1 MLFVA
6 CFMALMVRIAYINF
20 SDYSSAGQ
28 NQSQRTLTIGTT
40 RGKIYDRNM
49 DLLVDCESRKIAAVT
64 PAIGSAEYLKDYF
77 SQEILNE
84 RIEKGFPF
92 TAQVK
97 AEINNEFIRTFSV
110 PVRYSGESLATHLI
124 GYLNSEATDGVSGL
138 EKSYNNYLK
147 ENGGKLTVSFDVD
160 AKGRVLAGMD
170 KYINDDNFNS
180 SAGLVLTVDKR
191 IQEIVEQEL
200 KNSTIKS
207 GCAIVMHVNNGE
219 IMAVASVPDYNAN
232 DVASYLTAENS
243 PFINK
248 VLQSYSVG
256 SVFKPLISAAAIEN
270 GYDTESEYE
279 CTGSIEIGDSVF
291 GCYNHKA
298 HGKVNMEGALQNSCN
313 TYFINLIMQLDIYY
327 LLSLCQKIG
336 LGTETAIADGITAS
350 EGKVPSSDSLRQKGN
365 LANFAFGQGE
375 LMLTPVQMV
384 KLYHLL
390 ATGKY
395 IEPTVILGF
404 ADKNGAVTEK
414 GTGVPQKLLKDETV
428 TLLRSMLLSVTEKG
442 NATNAKSDKI
452 ALAGKTG
459 TAQSGIYENGKE
471 ICRTWFSGFFPAK
484 NPHYIVVVL
493 NEKGEGGNA
502 DCAPVYRKICER
514 IVFD

>member
-20 SDYSSAGQ
+20 NDYWSAGQ
-28 NQSQRTLTIGTT
+28 NQSQRTLTLGTT
-40 RGKIYDRNM
+40 RGKIYDRNT
-49 DLLVDCESRKIAAVT
+49 DLLVDTESKKIAAVT
-64 PAIGSAEYLKDYF
+64 PAIGSADYLKGYF
-77 SQEILNE
+77 SQDTLYEK
-84 RIEKGFPF
+84 IEKGFPF
-92 TAQVK
+92 TAEVK
-97 AEINNEFIRTFSV
+97 SEINNEFIRTFSV
-110 PVRYSGESLATHLI
+110 PLRYSGEGLATHLI
-124 GYLNSEATDGVSGL
+124 GYLNSDGTDGVSGL

-147 ENGGKLTVSFDVD
+147 QNGGKLSVSFDVD
-160 AKGRVLAGMD
+160 AKGRVLAGLD

-180 SAGLVLTVDKR
+180 SAGLVLTLDRR
-191 IQEIVEQEL
+191 IQKIVEEEL
-200 KNSTIKS
+200 ENSSIKS

-219 IMAVASVPDYNAN
+219 ILAIASVPDYDAN

-248 VLQSYSVG
+248 ALQSYSVG
-256 SVFKPLISAAAIEN
+256 SVFKPLIAAAAIES

-279 CTGSIEIGDSVF
+279 CTGSVEIGDRTF
-291 GCYNHKA
+291 GCYNHKV
-298 HGKVNMEGALQNSCN
+298 HGKVNMETALQNSCN
-313 TYFINLIMQLDIYY
+313 TYFINLIMNTDIDYI
-327 LLSLCQKIG
+327 LELCNILG
-336 LGTETAIADGITAS
+336 LGTEDEIADGISAS
-350 EGKVPSSDSLRQKGN
+350 EGLLPSADSLQQKGN

-375 LMLTPVQMV
+375 LMLSPVQMAKV
-384 KLYHLL
+384 YHLL

-395 IEPTVILGF
+395 ITPTAILGY

-414 GTGVPQKLLKDETV
+414 GTGVPQKILRDETV

-442 NATNAKSDKI
+442 NATNAKSDKV

-459 TAQSGIYENGKE
+459 TAQSGIFENGKE
-471 ICRTWFSGFFPAK
+471 ICRTWFAGFFPAK

-493 NEKGEGGNA
+493 NEKGTGGNA
-502 DCAPVYRKICER
+502 DCAPVFSKICER

>member
-6 CFMALMVRIAYINF
+6 VFMALMVRIAYINF
-20 SDYSSAGQ
+20 NDYWSAGH

-77 SQEILNE
+77 SQETLYE
-84 RIEKGFPF
+84 KIEKGFPF
-92 TAQVK
+92 TAEVK
-97 AEINNEFIRTFSV
+97 SETNNEFIRTFSV
-110 PVRYSGESLATHLI
+110 PERYSGENLATHLI
-124 GYLNSEATDGVSGL
+124 GYLNSEGTDGVSGL
-138 EKSYNNYLK
+138 EKAYNNYLK
-147 ENGGKLTVSFDVD
+147 ENSGRLSVSFDVD
-160 AKGRVLAGMD
+160 AKGRVLAGLD

-180 SAGLVLTVDKR
+180 SAGLVLTLDKR
-191 IQEIVEQEL
+191 IQKIVEQEL
-200 KNSTIKS
+200 QNSTIKS

-219 IMAVASVPDYNAN
+219 IMALASIPDYDAN

-248 VLQSYSVG
+248 ALQSYSVG
-256 SVFKPLISAAAIEN
+256 SVFKPLIAAAAIES

-313 TYFINLIMQLDIYY
+313 TYFINLIMQTDVEY
-327 LLSLCQKIG
+327 LLELCRKIG
-336 LGTETAIADGITAS
+336 LGTADVIADGIIAS
-350 EGKVPSSDSLRQKGN
+350 EGAVPTSDGLTQKGD

-375 LMLTPVQMV
+375 LMLTPVHMAKV
-384 KLYHLL
+384 YHLL

-395 IEPTVILGF
+395 ITPTVMLGF
-404 ADKNGAVTEK
+404 ADDRGEVTEK
-414 GTGVPQKLLKDETV
+414 GTGVPQKILKDETV

-442 NATNAKSDKI
+442 NATNAKSDKV

-459 TAQSGIYENGKE
+459 TAQSGIFENGKE
-471 ICRTWFSGFFPAK
+471 ICRTWFAGFFPAK

-493 NEKGEGGNA
+493 NENGTGGNT
-502 DCAPVYRKICER
+502 DCAPVFSKICER